1 MGSDSFCLDCMEE
14 KKPKKDDCEEEGPLS
29 FRVEKVSP
37 QKIKEHWQKIANRI
51 NGIPKT
57 APDAGIPNN
66 KDNPNK
72 NDTY

>member
-1 MGSDSFCLDCMEE
+1 MEE